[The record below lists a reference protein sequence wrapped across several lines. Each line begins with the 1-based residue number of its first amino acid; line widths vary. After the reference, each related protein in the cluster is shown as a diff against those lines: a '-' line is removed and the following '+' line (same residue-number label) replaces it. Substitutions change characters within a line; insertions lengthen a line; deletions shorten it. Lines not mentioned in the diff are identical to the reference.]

1 MDNKNVFVAI
11 ALSMSVLLFWGAFFE
26 TPKKP
31 IEQKN
36 DQKVE
41 QKSEQS
47 SIAPTIDQPTVI
59 KNISRE
65 DSVNKSK
72 RVKIE
77 NNSIIGS
84 INLKGAQ
91 IDDISFKN
99 HKQEVD
105 GNKNIIFLNPAETE
119 NGFYIETW
127 GLNLICNPFSLY
139 YINYFLKLHIMKLR
153 QTIFVLLI
161 ILVGSCQTDISI
173 LQSVGISEDSL
184 NVATKRLHK
193 YVDEGK
199 LPGTYVKIIKD
210 GKVVYDDKYGFIDI
224 DKKKPIEENSL
235 YRIFS
240 MTKPITAVAIMS
252 LYDQGKLNLD
262 DKVSKY
268 IPEFLDTQVYKDL
281 DGKHS
286 FEPQKTP
293 LTIRHL
299 LTHTSGIPYGWESS
313 YTDSIYNVRQHMRKD
328 WTLEEMIKDI
338 ATIPLKFQPGTK
350 YNYGL
355 GIDIAG
361 YIVEVVSGEKLNNY
375 FKTVIFDPLK
385 MNDTRFYI
393 PEEKREQL
401 SELYTMDENGKL
413 IIVSDPNMEKVFGSA
428 KPPRLLLGGAGLIS
442 TLNDYE
448 TFCRMLLNKGELNGK
463 RILSEKAAEMIMTN
477 QYPKE
482 MKTNSQM
489 GHGLSGM
496 VNLDTGEYN
505 WGGAAATSFWI
516 NPKDNLILICYTQ
529 LFGSPTSY
537 ATDFKATLDQALF
550 DSALK

>member
-1 MDNKNVFVAI
+1 
-11 ALSMSVLLFWGAFFE
+11 
-26 TPKKP
+26 
-31 IEQKN
+31 
-36 DQKVE
+36 
-41 QKSEQS
+41 
-47 SIAPTIDQPTVI
+47 
-59 KNISRE
+59 
-65 DSVNKSK
+65 
-72 RVKIE
+72 
-77 NNSIIGS
+77 
-84 INLKGAQ
+84 
-91 IDDISFKN
+91 
-99 HKQEVD
+99 
-105 GNKNIIFLNPAETE
+105 
-119 NGFYIETW
+119 
-127 GLNLICNPFSLY
+127 
-139 YINYFLKLHIMKLR
+139 MKLR
-153 QTIFVLLI
+153 QTFFVLLI
-161 ILVGSCQTDISI
+161 ILVGSCQNDISK
-173 LQSVGISEDSL
+173 LQSVGISADSL

-268 IPEFLDTQVYKDL
+268 IPEFLDTQVYKEL

-313 YTDSIYNVRQHMRKD
+313 YTDSIYNARQHMRQD
-328 WTLEEMIKDI
+328 WTLEEMTKDI
-338 ATIPLKFQPGTK
+338 ATIPLKFQPGTN

-355 GIDIAG
+355 GIDVAG
-361 YIVEVVSGEKLNNY
+361 YIVEVISGEKLNNY

-516 NPKDNLILICYTQ
+516 NPTDNLILICYTQ

-537 ATDFKATLDQALF
+537 ATEFKATLDQALLN
-550 DSALK
+550 SAFK

>member
-1 MDNKNVFVAI
+1 MF
-11 ALSMSVLLFWGAFFE
+11 
-26 TPKKP
+26 
-31 IEQKN
+31 
-36 DQKVE
+36 
-41 QKSEQS
+41 
-47 SIAPTIDQPTVI
+47 
-59 KNISRE
+59 
-65 DSVNKSK
+65 
-72 RVKIE
+72 
-77 NNSIIGS
+77 
-84 INLKGAQ
+84 
-91 IDDISFKN
+91 
-99 HKQEVD
+99 
-105 GNKNIIFLNPAETE
+105 
-119 NGFYIETW
+119 
-127 GLNLICNPFSLY
+127 
-139 YINYFLKLHIMKLR
+139 MKLR
-153 QTIFVLLI
+153 QTFFVLLI
-161 ILVGSCQTDISI
+161 ILVGSCQNDISK
-173 LQSVGISEDSL
+173 LQSVGISADSL

-268 IPEFLDTQVYKDL
+268 IPEFLDTQVYKEL

-313 YTDSIYNVRQHMRKD
+313 YTDSIYNARQHMRQD
-328 WTLEEMIKDI
+328 WTLEEMTKDI
-338 ATIPLKFQPGTK
+338 ATIPLKFQPGTN

-361 YIVEVVSGEKLNNY
+361 YIVEVISGEKLNNY

-413 IIVSDPNMEKVFGSA
+413 IIVSDPNMEKNFSSA
-428 KPPRLLLGGAGLIS
+428 KPPKLLLGGAGLIS

-516 NPKDNLILICYTQ
+516 NPTDNLILICYTQ

-537 ATDFKATLDQALF
+537 ATEFKATLDQALLN
-550 DSALK
+550 SAFK

>member
-1 MDNKNVFVAI
+1 
-11 ALSMSVLLFWGAFFE
+11 
-26 TPKKP
+26 
-31 IEQKN
+31 
-36 DQKVE
+36 
-41 QKSEQS
+41 
-47 SIAPTIDQPTVI
+47 
-59 KNISRE
+59 
-65 DSVNKSK
+65 
-72 RVKIE
+72 
-77 NNSIIGS
+77 
-84 INLKGAQ
+84 
-91 IDDISFKN
+91 
-99 HKQEVD
+99 
-105 GNKNIIFLNPAETE
+105 
-119 NGFYIETW
+119 
-127 GLNLICNPFSLY
+127 
-139 YINYFLKLHIMKLR
+139 MKLR
-153 QTIFVLLI
+153 QTFFVLLI

-210 GKVVYDDKYGFIDI
+210 DKVVFDDKYGFIDI

-268 IPEFLDTQVYKDL
+268 IPEFLDTQVYKEL

-313 YTDSIYNVRQHMRKD
+313 YTDSIYNARQHMRKD
-328 WTLEEMIKDI
+328 WTLEEMTKDI

-413 IIVSDPNMEKVFGSA
+413 IIVSDPNMEKNFGSA
-428 KPPRLLLGGAGLIS
+428 KPPKLLLGGAGLIS

-463 RILSEKAAEMIMTN
+463 RILSEKASEMIMTN

-505 WGGAAATSFWI
+505 WEGAAATSFWI
-516 NPKDNLILICYTQ
+516 NPTDSLILICYTQ

-537 ATDFKATLDQALF
+537 ATEFKATLDKALV

>member
-1 MDNKNVFVAI
+1 
-11 ALSMSVLLFWGAFFE
+11 
-26 TPKKP
+26 
-31 IEQKN
+31 
-36 DQKVE
+36 
-41 QKSEQS
+41 
-47 SIAPTIDQPTVI
+47 
-59 KNISRE
+59 
-65 DSVNKSK
+65 
-72 RVKIE
+72 
-77 NNSIIGS
+77 
-84 INLKGAQ
+84 
-91 IDDISFKN
+91 
-99 HKQEVD
+99 
-105 GNKNIIFLNPAETE
+105 
-119 NGFYIETW
+119 
-127 GLNLICNPFSLY
+127 
-139 YINYFLKLHIMKLR
+139 MKLR

-161 ILVGSCQTDISI
+161 ILVGSCHTDISI

-210 GKVVYDDKYGFIDI
+210 GKVVFDDKYGFIDI

-328 WTLEEMIKDI
+328 WTLEEMTKDI
-338 ATIPLKFQPGTK
+338 ATIPIKFQPGTK

-537 ATDFKATLDQALF
+537 ATYFKATLDQALF

>member
-1 MDNKNVFVAI
+1 MF
-11 ALSMSVLLFWGAFFE
+11 
-26 TPKKP
+26 
-31 IEQKN
+31 
-36 DQKVE
+36 
-41 QKSEQS
+41 
-47 SIAPTIDQPTVI
+47 
-59 KNISRE
+59 
-65 DSVNKSK
+65 
-72 RVKIE
+72 
-77 NNSIIGS
+77 
-84 INLKGAQ
+84 
-91 IDDISFKN
+91 
-99 HKQEVD
+99 
-105 GNKNIIFLNPAETE
+105 
-119 NGFYIETW
+119 
-127 GLNLICNPFSLY
+127 
-139 YINYFLKLHIMKLR
+139 MKLR
-153 QTIFVLLI
+153 QTFFVLLI
-161 ILVGSCQTDISI
+161 ILVGSCQNDISK
-173 LQSVGISEDSL
+173 LQSVGISADSL

-268 IPEFLDTQVYKDL
+268 IPEFLDTQVYKEL

-328 WTLEEMIKDI
+328 WTLEEMTKDI

-516 NPKDNLILICYTQ
+516 NPTDNLILICYTQ

-537 ATDFKATLDQALF
+537 ATEFKATLDQALLN
-550 DSALK
+550 SAFK

>member
-1 MDNKNVFVAI
+1 
-11 ALSMSVLLFWGAFFE
+11 
-26 TPKKP
+26 
-31 IEQKN
+31 
-36 DQKVE
+36 
-41 QKSEQS
+41 
-47 SIAPTIDQPTVI
+47 
-59 KNISRE
+59 
-65 DSVNKSK
+65 
-72 RVKIE
+72 
-77 NNSIIGS
+77 
-84 INLKGAQ
+84 
-91 IDDISFKN
+91 
-99 HKQEVD
+99 
-105 GNKNIIFLNPAETE
+105 
-119 NGFYIETW
+119 
-127 GLNLICNPFSLY
+127 
-139 YINYFLKLHIMKLR
+139 MKLR

-161 ILVGSCQTDISI
+161 ILVGSCHTDISI

-210 GKVVYDDKYGFIDI
+210 GKVVYNDKYGFIDI

-516 NPKDNLILICYTQ
+516 NPTDSLILICYTQ

-537 ATDFKATLDQALF
+537 ATEFKATLDKALV

>member
-1 MDNKNVFVAI
+1 
-11 ALSMSVLLFWGAFFE
+11 
-26 TPKKP
+26 
-31 IEQKN
+31 
-36 DQKVE
+36 
-41 QKSEQS
+41 
-47 SIAPTIDQPTVI
+47 
-59 KNISRE
+59 
-65 DSVNKSK
+65 
-72 RVKIE
+72 
-77 NNSIIGS
+77 
-84 INLKGAQ
+84 
-91 IDDISFKN
+91 
-99 HKQEVD
+99 
-105 GNKNIIFLNPAETE
+105 
-119 NGFYIETW
+119 
-127 GLNLICNPFSLY
+127 
-139 YINYFLKLHIMKLR
+139 MKLR

-161 ILVGSCQTDISI
+161 ILVGSCQNDISK
-173 LQSVGISEDSL
+173 LQSVGISADSL

-268 IPEFLDTQVYKDL
+268 IPEFLDTQVYKEL

-328 WTLEEMIKDI
+328 WTLEEMTKDI
-338 ATIPLKFQPGTK
+338 ATIPLKFQPGTN

-428 KPPRLLLGGAGLIS
+428 KPPKLLLGGAGLIS

-537 ATDFKATLDQALF
+537 ATEFKATLDQAILN
-550 DSALK
+550 SAFK

>member
-1 MDNKNVFVAI
+1 
-11 ALSMSVLLFWGAFFE
+11 
-26 TPKKP
+26 
-31 IEQKN
+31 
-36 DQKVE
+36 
-41 QKSEQS
+41 
-47 SIAPTIDQPTVI
+47 
-59 KNISRE
+59 
-65 DSVNKSK
+65 
-72 RVKIE
+72 
-77 NNSIIGS
+77 
-84 INLKGAQ
+84 
-91 IDDISFKN
+91 
-99 HKQEVD
+99 
-105 GNKNIIFLNPAETE
+105 
-119 NGFYIETW
+119 
-127 GLNLICNPFSLY
+127 
-139 YINYFLKLHIMKLR
+139 MKLR
-153 QTIFVLLI
+153 QTFFVLLI
-161 ILVGSCQTDISI
+161 ILVGSCQNDISK
-173 LQSVGISEDSL
+173 LQSVGISADSL

-268 IPEFLDTQVYKDL
+268 IPEFLDTQVYKEL

-313 YTDSIYNVRQHMRKD
+313 YTDSIYNARQHMRQD
-328 WTLEEMIKDI
+328 WTLEEMTKDI
-338 ATIPLKFQPGTK
+338 ATIPLKFQPGTN

-355 GIDIAG
+355 GIDVAG
-361 YIVEVVSGEKLNNY
+361 YIVEVISGEKLNNY

-413 IIVSDPNMEKVFGSA
+413 IIVSDPNMEKNFSSA
-428 KPPRLLLGGAGLIS
+428 KPPKLLLGGAGLIS

-516 NPKDNLILICYTQ
+516 NPTDNLILICYTQ

-537 ATDFKATLDQALF
+537 ATEFKATLDQALLN
-550 DSALK
+550 SAFK